1 MRILSTNF
9 KKENAVKTFK
19 PFFFFAG
26 LLLVTGLACSALSG
40 GNDTPPTQPQQPEQ
54 TVEQP
59 TQPPPPTEA
68 PPTEEPP
75 TEEQPTAVPVQ
86 QFFTEEFDS
95 PLSGDWDILTV
106 TGSDAADPDK
116 VTVEAQE
123 GKLVWDFES
132 EYVYYYMFYNAFNYE
147 DVTIALSADN
157 RGRNNNSISLVCRYD
172 PDVGWYEFNIAN
184 NGLYDI
190 IYAEVTSNGD
200 IDYQTIVN
208 GGSNSIKQGK
218 EVNEYSITCDGDE
231 LSLTINGDDVKTVTE
246 RTYGLREGQVGM
258 SVSSF
263 NVLPILIEMDWFEIS
278 EP

>member
-1 MRILSTNF
+1 
-9 KKENAVKTFK
+9 VKTFR
-19 PFFFFAG
+19 PFFFFVG
-26 LLLVTGLACSALSG
+26 LLLVVGLACSALGSS
-40 GNDTPPTQPQQPEQ
+40 DTPPTQPQQPEQ
-54 TVEQP
+54 PVQP
-59 TQPPPPTEA
+59 PTEPPPPTEEV

-75 TEEQPTAVPVQ
+75 TEEPPTPMPVVQ

-95 PLSGDWDILTV
+95 PLGGDWDILTV

-116 VTVEAQE
+116 VTVDAQ
-123 GKLVWDFES
+123 GGRLVWDFDS
-132 EYVYYYMFYNAFNYE
+132 EYVYYYMFYNAFKYE
-147 DVTIALSADN
+147 DVKVELSADN

-190 IYAEVTSNGD
+190 IYAEVTSGGD

-208 GGSNSIKQGK
+208 GGSNAIKQGK
-218 EVNEYSITCDGDE
+218 EVNEYSIACDGDQ
-231 LSLTINGDDVKTVTE
+231 LSLTINGDEVKTVTE
-246 RTYGLREGQVGM
+246 KTHGLREGQVGM

-263 NVLPILIEMDWFEIS
+263 NVLPILIEMDWFKIS